1 MEIVNSLARQM
12 QGSHHRLSRATACSS
27 SGAILMIQGHDHEV
41 SCAIADWATTSNPAL
56 LTKSYMGVIIRV
68 LHTLDEV
75 PEQPISGIPKLVPC
89 HEHGRMA
96 CHPTR
101 LPANFHN

>member
-41 SCAIADWATTSNPAL
+41 SCAIADWATTSNELCQIASMLSTGCHDKPMPPA
-56 LTKSYMGVIIRV
+56 
-68 LHTLDEV
+68 
-75 PEQPISGIPKLVPC
+75 C
-89 HEHGRMA
+89 W
-96 CHPTR
+96 
-101 LPANFHN
+101 LP